1 MKPDLSL
8 GCITILMS
16 TLLIANFPVMAAEV
30 NGVSAFHVWGITDI
44 ITIFTT
50 LLAVILGVISFV
62 GYRRDQRSKFLLVTL
77 AFSIF
82 ALKGVFVLSGDL
94 LALRNPLF
102 DPLFDIIASLL
113 DFAVLACIFL
123 SIAMK

>member
-1 MKPDLSL
+1 MKLDLSI
-8 GCITILMS
+8 GCITILIII
-16 TLLIANFPVMAAEV
+16 LLITNFPVMAAEV
-30 NGVSAFHVWGITDI
+30 NDVSALHGWDITDI

-50 LLAVILGVISFV
+50 SLAVILGVVSFV

-82 ALKGVFVLSGDL
+82 ALKGVFIISGDL
-94 LALRNPLF
+94 LSLRQ
-102 DPLFDIIASLL
+102 PLFDIIASLL
-113 DFAVLACIFL
+113 DFAVLACVFL